1 MVATEAVFK
10 RRHVHKF
17 GGSSLADPVCYR
29 RVASIVEQQ
38 VGGNELVVVSAAGKT
53 TNRLIQLV
61 ELAEAGDEAAGEAI
75 TALHAYQQSLIDGL
89 LEGELHLDLS
99 QQLTGDMQLIAKT
112 LEGQFDRFERNGL
125 LAFGEVWSARLL
137 AALLTS
143 RGEVA
148 AWLDARSFLRAED
161 GALIK
166 VDTALSSELLK
177 ARPDN
182 YIAQPTLSLSTC
194 PTFVDAGLAPRHI
207 DLRPFVLT
215 GQELRLVPGG
225 LTRVALTEGSLV
237 VNSSQGGG
245 TKDTWVMEGSPC

>member
-1 MVATEAVFK
+1 MATEAVFK

-38 VGGNELVVVSAAGKT
+38 VGGNEVVGVSAAGKA

-61 ELAEAGDEAAGEAI
+61 VLAEAGDGAAGEAI

-99 QQLTGDMQLIAKT
+99 QQLTDDMQLIAKT
-112 LEGQFDRFERNGL
+112 LEGQFDRFVRNGL

-143 RGEVA
+143 RGVAA
-148 AWLDARSFLRAED
+148 AWLDASSFLRAED
-161 GALIK
+161 GALIQ
-166 VDTALSSELLK
+166 VDTALSRELL
-177 ARPDN
+177 
-182 YIAQPTLSLSTC
+182 
-194 PTFVDAGLAPRHI
+194 
-207 DLRPFVLT
+207 
-215 GQELRLVPGG
+215 
-225 LTRVALTEGSLV
+225 
-237 VNSSQGGG
+237 
-245 TKDTWVMEGSPC
+245 

>member
-1 MVATEAVFK
+1 MAAERALK

-29 RVASIVEQQ
+29 RVASILEQQ
-38 VGGNELVVVSAAGKT
+38 AEQQGGGRELVVVSAAGKT

-89 LEGELHLDLS
+89 LEGELLLDLS
-99 QQLTGDMQLIAKT
+99 QQLTDDMQQIAKT

-143 RGEVA
+143 RGDKA
-148 AWLDARSFLRAED
+148 IWLDARSFLRAED
-161 GALIK
+161 GALVK
-166 VDTALSSELLK
+166 VDAAISGELLK
-177 ARPDN
+177 ARLAEHPGRIVVTGF
-182 YIAQPTLSLSTC
+182 IAA
-194 PTFVDAGLAPRHI
+194 D
-207 DLRPFVLT
+207 
-215 GQELRLVPGG
+215 
-225 LTRVALTEGSLV
+225 
-237 VNSSQGGG
+237 
-245 TKDTWVMEGSPC
+245 MEGRSLLLGRNGSDYSASLLAAWRMGSPPPSGATWPVSTAPIRAG

>member
-1 MVATEAVFK
+1 MATEAVFK

-143 RGEVA
+143 RGEWPPGSMLAASCAQKTAHSSRWIPPSPASCSRLGWPSTPVA
-148 AWLDARSFLRAED
+148 SW
-161 GALIK
+161 
-166 VDTALSSELLK
+166 
-177 ARPDN
+177 
-182 YIAQPTLSLSTC
+182 
-194 PTFVDAGLAPRHI
+194 
-207 DLRPFVLT
+207 
-215 GQELRLVPGG
+215 
-225 LTRVALTEGSLV
+225 
-237 VNSSQGGG
+237 
-245 TKDTWVMEGSPC
+245 

>member
-1 MVATEAVFK
+1 MATEAVFK

-99 QQLTGDMQLIAKT
+99 QQLTDDMQLIAKT

-143 RGEVA
+143 RGEA
-148 AWLDARSFLRAED
+148 ATGCRVRECSTEEPRRASSLASARLRRSSRRASFTRR
-161 GALIK
+161 GSAL
-166 VDTALSSELLK
+166 
-177 ARPDN
+177 
-182 YIAQPTLSLSTC
+182 
-194 PTFVDAGLAPRHI
+194 
-207 DLRPFVLT
+207 
-215 GQELRLVPGG
+215 
-225 LTRVALTEGSLV
+225 
-237 VNSSQGGG
+237 
-245 TKDTWVMEGSPC
+245 